1 MKKKLT
7 AILAMLFAALFL
19 CGSALPEGWFR
30 ADGTDEVLRFD
41 DMPYERPDPAAFRT
55 LAGRVTQTLTDGGG
69 YRKTVALLEQLLTR
83 YFSATTMYTI
93 ADIRSCRDLT
103 DTYWAEEFAA
113 CLSALTEIGDV
124 MEDVY
129 LTCGASP
136 YGDRLEREFFGP
148 GFMEEYGEDAEEK
161 ISDAFS
167 ALMEQENS
175 LLVEY
180 RDLMAEPTINVR
192 GSEVPLSDV
201 MYDVWGQR
209 DYNAVLGA
217 YYEKYNPIL
226 GELYLRLMDVRKAQA
241 RELGYGSVAEM
252 MFDIGFDRDFSVEE
266 GYAFIQSVKTWLLPV
281 YKRCMDEERYGSLME
296 GYISEEQLYGALET
310 VARGLGGEV
319 QQAYDF
325 MRRNELCDLGMSEAK
340 ANMSYTAFLDDYEA
354 PFLFVNPYG
363 DRTDIITVTHEFGH
377 YAEEYI
383 SCGAFRS
390 MDLAEVFSQAMQF
403 LSLKPLTAVLG
414 EQDVAELRLLNLY
427 DILDAFLWQTLFAE
441 FELRAYQLE
450 DPGVEDLNALMWEL
464 YKEYGLDVG
473 VNEKAVLAWVEI
485 AHFFEQPFY
494 VISYPVSACC
504 ALEIYEDELTDGKG
518 LEDYLKLAESE
529 EIGIVAAA
537 AEAGLQ
543 NPITDARVQEVAA
556 FLEQQFAA

>member
-83 YFSATTMYTI
+83 YYSATTMYTI

-201 MYDVWGQR
+201 MYDV
-209 DYNAVLGA
+209 
-217 YYEKYNPIL
+217 
-226 GELYLRLMDVRKAQA
+226 
-241 RELGYGSVAEM
+241 
-252 MFDIGFDRDFSVEE
+252 
-266 GYAFIQSVKTWLLPV
+266 
-281 YKRCMDEERYGSLME
+281 
-296 GYISEEQLYGALET
+296 
-310 VARGLGGEV
+310 
-319 QQAYDF
+319 
-325 MRRNELCDLGMSEAK
+325 
-340 ANMSYTAFLDDYEA
+340 
-354 PFLFVNPYG
+354 
-363 DRTDIITVTHEFGH
+363 
-377 YAEEYI
+377 
-383 SCGAFRS
+383 
-390 MDLAEVFSQAMQF
+390 
-403 LSLKPLTAVLG
+403 
-414 EQDVAELRLLNLY
+414 
-427 DILDAFLWQTLFAE
+427 
-441 FELRAYQLE
+441 
-450 DPGVEDLNALMWEL
+450 
-464 YKEYGLDVG
+464 
-473 VNEKAVLAWVEI
+473 
-485 AHFFEQPFY
+485 
-494 VISYPVSACC
+494 
-504 ALEIYEDELTDGKG
+504 
-518 LEDYLKLAESE
+518 
-529 EIGIVAAA
+529 
-537 AEAGLQ
+537 
-543 NPITDARVQEVAA
+543 
-556 FLEQQFAA
+556 